1 MSVYFT
7 AWAYDPK
14 FHALV
19 GSIRV
24 APEVTAHGEQLYRVP
39 PCATLI
45 EPPEQKPGVR
55 AVWLESTQNW
65 IEVSDHRG
73 ETWFDRMG
81 RAHVIERLGNP
92 VHWDMSPDPP
102 GLHK

>member
-45 EPPEQKPGVR
+45 EPPEQSR
-55 AVWLESTQNW
+55 ACGLCGWNRRRTGSRFRTIGEKHGSTEW
-65 IEVSDHRG
+65 AA
-73 ETWFDRMG
+73 RM
-81 RAHVIERLGNP
+81 
-92 VHWDMSPDPP
+92 
-102 GLHK
+102 